1 MPWQVL
7 CSVESPRRA
16 LAEVRRVLKPG
27 GRFLFLEHVAA
38 APGSRLASVQRWVA
52 PAVRLLAHGCH
63 VDRDTLADIRAA
75 GFSGVQ
81 ADEFYMDSPAVV
93 AFWRPHVCGVAIK

>member
-1 MPWQVL
+1 
-7 CSVESPRRA
+7 
-16 LAEVRRVLKPG
+16 
-27 GRFLFLEHVAA
+27 
-38 APGSRLASVQRWVA
+38 VQRWVA
-52 PAVRLLAHGCH
+52 PAVRLLADGCH